1 MSQRVSNKN
10 TNFNNHFY
18 IPGDSDAISLLDLLA
33 SMGLE
38 QHVDKPVGTFGH
50 TLDLII
56 TDVPILCYLLRR

>member
-1 MSQRVSNKN
+1 MSQRASNN
-10 TNFNNHFY
+10 ITDFNNHVY

-38 QHVDKPVGTFGH
+38 QHVDKPVNIFGH

>member
-1 MSQRVSNKN
+1 MSQRVSKKI
-10 TNFNNHFY
+10 TDFNNHVY
-18 IPGDSDAISLLDLLA
+18 IPSDSDAISLLDLLA

-38 QHVDKPVGTFGH
+38 QHVDNPVDTFGD